1 MLAKVYSNEYN
12 KTTAERRK
20 ICIKIQRNAYLRE
33 GTRRMESIILRGEY
47 IKLGQA
53 LKAAGMVES
62 GVEAKE
68 VIQEGLVMVNG
79 ETDTRRGRKLYGGDI
94 VLFDGEEIR
103 IEG

>member
-12 KTTAERRK
+12 KTTAKRRK
-20 ICIKIQRNAYLRE
+20 ICIKIQRNAY
-33 GTRRMESIILRGEY
+33 TRRMETIILRGEY

-62 GVEAKE
+62 GVESKE

>member
-1 MLAKVYSNEYN
+1 ME
-12 KTTAERRK
+12 TIR
-20 ICIKIQRNAYLRE
+20 LRD
-33 GTRRMESIILRGEY
+33 EY

-53 LKAAGMVES
+53 LKATGMVES

-79 ETDTRRGRKLYGGDI
+79 ETDTRRGRK
-94 VLFDGEEIR
+94 FDGEEIR